1 MRSVIALSLLLVCTA
16 AAAEVYKWKDKNGV
30 WHYGDRPKHGA
41 EQVDVKSD
49 SGSGEPSV
57 AEADR
62 QARDKECQ
70 AKKAQIEGWRKS
82 TKMSEVD
89 SLGREREFTK
99 EERAQFMALQEKKM
113 QEICARPPTPEAEGS
128 FPPPPPAEAPP
139 PAPSE
144 DAPPTSRSAY

>member
-1 MRSVIALSLLLVCTA
+1 MRSLIALSLLLACTA
-16 AAAEVYKWKDKNGV
+16 AAADVYKWKDKNGV
-30 WHYGDRPKHGA
+30 WHYGDRPKHDA
-41 EQVDVKSD
+41 EQVQIKTD
-49 SGSGEPSV
+49 SGTGEPSV

-89 SLGREREFTK
+89 SLGREREYTK
-99 EERAQFMALQEKKM
+99 EERAQFMALQEKKL
-113 QEICARPPTPEAEGS
+113 QEICARPPAPEAEGS

-144 DAPPTSRSAY
+144 DAPSPSRSAY

>member
-1 MRSVIALSLLLVCTA
+1 MRSVFALVLMLACA
-16 AAAEVYKWKDKNGV
+16 AASADVYKWKDQNGV
-30 WHYGDRPKHGA
+30 WHYGDKPKHDA
-41 EQVDVKSD
+41 QQVEIKPD
-49 SGSGEPSV
+49 SGTAEPSV

-62 QARDKECQ
+62 QGRDKECQ
-70 AKKAQIEGWRKS
+70 DKKAQLEGWRKS

-144 DAPPTSRSAY
+144 DAPSPSRSTY